1 VSSTDPTDRERDLR
15 ATDLD
20 RDDTIVR
27 HEEELEITKQT
38 QQIGAV
44 RVDKHVETTPVSERV
59 ERQVEHA
66 DMERVAAGEG
76 DSGLV
81 ETLADGS
88 VSIPVFEEEL
98 VITKRRV
105 LRERIIVRKR
115 VVTEQET
122 VEADLRRERV
132 EVDVQGD
139 VDVTGLDRA

>member
-1 VSSTDPTDRERDLR
+1 VSNTDPTDRDRDLR

-20 RDDTIVR
+20 RDDTVVR

>member
-1 VSSTDPTDRERDLR
+1 LSSTDPTDRDRDLR
-15 ATDLD
+15 TADLD
-20 RDDTIVR
+20 RDGTIVR

-38 QQIGAV
+38 QQIGSV
-44 RVDKHVETTPVSERV
+44 RVEKHVETNPVSERV
-59 ERQVEHA
+59 EREVEHA
-66 DMERVAAGEG
+66 DMERVAASEG

>member
-1 VSSTDPTDRERDLR
+1 VSSTDPTQRDLDAR
-15 ATDLD
+15 GTDLH
-20 RDDTIVR
+20 RDSVVR
-27 HEEELEITKQT
+27 HEEELAITRQT
-38 QQIGAV
+38 QQIGTV
-44 RVDKHVETTPVSERV
+44 RVDKHVETTSVSERV
-59 ERQVEHA
+59 DRDVEHA

-122 VEADLRRERV
+122 VQADLLRERV

-139 VDVTGLDRA
+139 IDVDGLTRGG

>member
-1 VSSTDPTDRERDLR
+1 
-15 ATDLD
+15 
-20 RDDTIVR
+20 
-27 HEEELEITKQT
+27 
-38 QQIGAV
+38 
-44 RVDKHVETTPVSERV
+44 
-59 ERQVEHA
+59 
-66 DMERVAAGEG
+66 
-76 DSGLV
+76 
-81 ETLADGS
+81 

>member
-1 VSSTDPTDRERDLR
+1 VSNTDPTDRDRDLR

-20 RDDTIVR
+20 RDAVVR